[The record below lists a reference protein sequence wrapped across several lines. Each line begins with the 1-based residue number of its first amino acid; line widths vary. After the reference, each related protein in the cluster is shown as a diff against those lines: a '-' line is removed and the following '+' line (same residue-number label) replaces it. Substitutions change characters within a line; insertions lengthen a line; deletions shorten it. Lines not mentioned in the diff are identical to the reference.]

1 MPHVVGLDF
10 ETACDVNLPVHGAD
24 RYFNDPSFR
33 VLVASLYTPTKEGT
47 FDFVHDPNSM
57 EDFLRELQQYA
68 TIVGHNVAFE
78 MKVLQHLGVTLSDFL
93 FIDTAVLAR
102 AVGAGSKLEAAA
114 PQLLGIDKMEEGSG
128 LIKKFSIPRED
139 GSYLVDEHSTW
150 DGFTHDDWY
159 AFLTY
164 CALDARLSWEIY
176 SRYFPLVSP
185 LEVDYFDLT
194 YQMNQRGWFV
204 NVENVKRMQEQYEK
218 NLVLVESEFRT
229 SLNEPDLNFRSTP
242 QLRKWC
248 AERGIN
254 AKSFDEL
261 NVSKLL
267 TRITKRIE
275 QLEAKGTA
283 EDKITP
289 LREVVHMLATKQTLG
304 GSSLSKLQKI
314 LDTVGADGRLREQY
328 LHVGAGQTYR
338 TSGQGVQLQNLKRLG
353 AEVDDLDGDLSDWD
367 NDRLA
372 RNLRQVFEAEHPDG
386 LLFVGDFS
394 AVESRG
400 LAYLADAE
408 WKVDAYRQG
417 KDMYKVLASSMLGI
431 PYEMID
437 KPQRQLGKVGEL
449 SCGYGAGP
457 GAVKDFAEKMGTILS
472 DDEATALVRDWR
484 DANPEIVQ
492 FWNKLNDI
500 LQQVIQDKHGHA
512 SFVSNNLR
520 FSVRQGV
527 TPMSISE
534 QRPDATTIVVEIRK
548 EATRALL
555 VQRTFQGAYMHGND
569 MCYMKP
575 SKLKGGKLW
584 LEEWTKDGQR
594 GRYKIYGGKLAG
606 ILTQSFCRELF
617 FDAMRSL
624 NIALKDLLNAF
635 IVGQFHDEIV
645 VEWLPLYQGDRS
657 DKHVRMIMEDCMSS
671 SNIVRDFP
679 LASEINFSHKYI
691 K

>member
-1 MPHVVGLDF
+1 MSYVVGLDF

-33 VLVASLYTPTKEGT
+33 VLVAALYSLTEVRT
-47 FDFVHDPNSM
+47 FDFVHEPNSR
-57 EDFLRELQQYA
+57 EVFLRELQQYT

-78 MKVLQHLGVTLSDFL
+78 MQVLQHLGVTLSDFQ
-93 FIDTAVLAR
+93 FIDSAVLAR
-102 AVGAGSKLEAAA
+102 AVGASSKLEAAA

-150 DGFTHDDWY
+150 DGDVLDDWR
-159 AFLTY
+159 AFKAY
-164 CALDARLSWEIY
+164 CALDAMLSWEIY
-176 SRYFPLVSP
+176 STYFHRISP
-185 LEVDYFDLT
+185 FEVDYFELT

-204 NVENVKRMQEQYEK
+204 NVENVKKMQEQYEK

-248 AERGIN
+248 AERGIS
-254 AKSFDEL
+254 ARSFDEL

-289 LREVVHMLATKQTLG
+289 LREVVHMLTTKQTLG

-314 LDTVGADGRLREQY
+314 LDMVGADSRLREQY

-338 TSGQGVQLQNLKRLG
+338 TSGRGVQLQNLKRLG

-367 NDRLA
+367 NERLA

-408 WKVDAYRQG
+408 WKLDAYRQG

-431 PYEMID
+431 PYERID

-472 DDEATALVRDWR
+472 NDEANTLVRDWR

-492 FWNKLNDI
+492 FWNKLHDI
-500 LQQVIQDKHGHA
+500 LQQVIQDKHEHA

-527 TPMSISE
+527 TPMSIRE
-534 QRPDATTIVVEIRK
+534 QRPDATTIVVEIRR
-548 EATRALL
+548 EATRTPL

-569 MCYMKP
+569 MCYLKP
-575 SKLKGGKLW
+575 SELKSGKLW
-584 LEEWTKDGQR
+584 LEEWTKDGRR

-617 FDAMRSL
+617 FDTIRSL
-624 NIALKDLLNAF
+624 DTALKDLPNAF

-645 VEWLPLYQGDRS
+645 VEWWPLYQGDS
-657 DKHVRMIMEDCMSS
+657 SHMHVRMIMEDCMSS